1 MRPCPDAYILWMR
14 EDFSLMGWFGLFH
27 PKQNGDSFDLSIYHK
42 MFGLEVEEFEHGNA
56 TDFSFLYLKF
66 YIHRCKFQAYK
77 FKKIKI
83 NSEYKIAESKAKLS
97 KH

>member
-1 MRPCPDAYILWMR
+1 MRPCADAYIFCECEKISPLW
-14 EDFSLMGWFGLFH
+14 DVGWFGVFH

-42 MFGLEVEEFEHGNA
+42 MFGLEVEEFEHNNA

-77 FKKIKI
+77 IKI
-83 NSEYKIAESKAKLS
+83 NSEYKIAESKGILS